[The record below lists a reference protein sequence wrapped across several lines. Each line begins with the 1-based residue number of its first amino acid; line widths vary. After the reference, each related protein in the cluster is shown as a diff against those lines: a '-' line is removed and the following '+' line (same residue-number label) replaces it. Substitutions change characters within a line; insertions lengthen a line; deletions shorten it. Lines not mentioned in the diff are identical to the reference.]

1 MRLRLSA
8 LALFLLT
15 LPAAAL
21 GQANGKLQIH
31 FMDVGQGDGAILI
44 SPNGETVLFDD
55 GVMKQCDKPLAYL
68 QQLGVTKIDYHI
80 TSHYHA
86 DHIGCA
92 AQVLGEFPLQ
102 KTAFDRGESYHSGTY
117 DAYVAITGSKR
128 QAATTST
135 TITLDQGSASPVT
148 INLVALNG
156 NGISTDNENDKSLV
170 AVVHFGQFD
179 AEIGGDLSGIDTGDY
194 KDIESSV
201 APHVGEVE
209 VYKVHHHG
217 SAYSSNKT
225 WLDTIKPVVAIIS
238 TGDGNTYGHPTLEC
252 LDRLHA
258 ANIKRI
264 YWTETGAGVDP
275 DPTRDVVGGNIIV
288 EVAPASTT
296 FTVTYKGTSTDT
308 YAVHGASV
316 VPDSPDA
323 ATIKFAWSKKSK
335 VYHFV
340 GCRYVNSI
348 SPANLEKGALPPDG
362 KTLHKG
368 CPVN

>member
-1 MRLRLSA
+1 MRR
-8 LALFLLT
+8 LLT
-15 LPAAAL
+15 TLAFFLFALPATVL

-80 TSHYHA
+80 TSHYHS

-92 AQVLGEFPLQ
+92 AQSSVSSRCRKPPSTEA
-102 KTAFDRGESYHSGTY
+102 K
-117 DAYVAITGSKR
+117 AIT
-128 QAATTST
+128 QARMTPTRH
-135 TITLDQGSASPVT
+135 
-148 INLVALNG
+148 
-156 NGISTDNENDKSLV
+156 KSLV

-194 KDIESSV
+194 KDIETSV
-201 APHVGEVE
+201 APHVGEIE

-217 SAYSSNKT
+217 SRYSSNKA
-225 WLDTIKPVVAIIS
+225 WLDTIKPIVAIIS

-264 YWTETGAGVDP
+264 YWTEAGAGTDP

-288 EVAPASTT
+288 EVAPARTT

-323 ATIKFAWSKKSK
+323 ATIKFAWSKKSN
-335 VYHFV
+335 VYHLV
-340 GCRYVNSI
+340 GCRYVSSI
-348 SPANLEKGALPPDG
+348 SPSNLEKGASPPDG